1 MEDQQ
6 SSVKVFWTEG
16 KVCNWGLEG
25 SLHCMSRRIIAGGSA
40 SSGDRGSFQNTSH
53 FSFSLISNTTG
64 LHLLIA

>member
-40 SSGDRGSFQNTSH
+40 SSGDRGSFQNTEP
-53 FSFSLISNTTG
+53 FLFLSNF
-64 LHLLIA
+64 